1 MKLAFS
7 TNAFKKYSLEESIKA
22 IADIGYS
29 AVEILCD
36 VPHAYPPTFGE
47 KQIQSVKS
55 LLSNYRLEI
64 SNLNAFT
71 LFAITDTQH
80 PSWIESDQQQRE
92 LRIMHTLNCVY
103 LAKKMGAKNLSTQPG
118 GPIDRYYYGNKNTS
132 SSNNIQQLEKLFLDG
147 LRRVATVAE
156 ENKIKI
162 LIEPEPNLLLENSQQ
177 FLSFLKNV
185 NSDAVKLNFDIGHF
199 FCVNEDPAALVNKL
213 ADYIEHFH
221 LADIS
226 SNRVHNHLIPGQGAI
241 DFSSVFKAM
250 NEINYDGFVT
260 VELYPYQDNP
270 IDAAKKAYEYLN
282 GLIT

>member
-55 LLSNYRLEI
+55 LLSQYQLEI

-118 GPIDRYYYGNKNTS
+118 GPIDTYYYGNKNTS
-132 SSNNIQQLEKLFLDG
+132 SSNNIRQLEKLFLDG

-250 NEINYDGFVT
+250 HKINYKGFVT
-260 VELYPYQDNP
+260 VELYPYQENP
-270 IDAAKKAYEYLN
+270 IEAAKIAYKYLKN
-282 GLIT
+282 IIS

>member
-36 VPHAYPPTFGE
+36 VPHAYPPAFGE

-55 LLSNYRLEI
+55 LLSQYQLEI

-103 LAKKMGAKNLSTQPG
+103 LAKKMGVKNLSTQPG

-132 SSNNIQQLEKLFLDG
+132 SNNIRQLEKLFLDG

-226 SNRVHNHLIPGQGAI
+226 SNRVHNHLIPGHGAI

-282 GLIT
+282 NLII